1 MVDEL
6 DRRRFLK
13 QTAVAAGATLAP
25 RLARAQVPSDRPV
38 IGQGLQI
45 GDVLPGSA
53 IVWSRSDRP
62 ARMLVE
68 WATTDGFKHAF
79 RVRGPHALEVTN
91 YTARIDLTDLPE
103 DQDIFVRVRFQ
114 NLDAGKAESDPVAA
128 DAALPQAQNAAGE
141 SAIGDLIADAQREA
155 TGADFTFMNPGG
167 IRASLDA
174 GPITWGELFIIQP
187 FGNSLVTMNMTG
199 AQIYAVL
206 EQQWAGQP
214 FARIM
219 QISGFEYTWD
229 PAKPVGSRVLEVRQA
244 GAALDKTATYKVS
257 CNNFMATGGDNFTVF
272 TQGTNQV
279 GGAIDLD
286 ALVDYVEDHSPIAG
300 GIAGR
305 IKNP

>member
-103 DQDIFVRVRFQ
+103 DQDIFVHMETVRRGG
-114 NLDAGKAESDPVAA
+114 LS
-128 DAALPQAQNAAGE
+128 
-141 SAIGDLIADAQREA
+141 DLIPD
-155 TGADFTFMNPGG
+155 
-167 IRASLDA
+167 
-174 GPITWGELFIIQP
+174 QP
-187 FGNSLVTMNMTG
+187 LR
-199 AQIYAVL
+199 
-206 EQQWAGQP
+206 
-214 FARIM
+214 ARIAN
-219 QISGFEYTWD
+219 GRKGPLAVEVE
-229 PAKPVGSRVLEVRQA
+229 PA
-244 GAALDKTATYKVS
+244 
-257 CNNFMATGGDNFTVF
+257 
-272 TQGTNQV
+272 
-279 GGAIDLD
+279 
-286 ALVDYVEDHSPIAG
+286 
-300 GIAGR
+300 
-305 IKNP
+305 